1 MAAYRTIE
9 MTLISAKDLNDVNV
23 FSKMDVYA
31 VVSIAGDPRSSQRTP
46 TDKNG
51 GKSPSWNATLRF
63 YVPVDPAAA
72 GRLVL
77 HVLLRAERTLGDR
90 DVGEVQ
96 IPLKELL
103 VDGGGKPSSGPQFV
117 SYQVRKTGSGK
128 PKGVLNLSYKFL
140 DAPAAAADH
149 APPPPVAYPAAA
161 PPPAG
166 YPAPGTDSK
175 PAFAYPAAA
184 PPPPAGYPAPGTDSK
199 PAFAYPAAAPPPPA
213 GYPAPGTD
221 SKPANPVTVNPA
233 PGSSGPAY
241 PPPGKDFKTG
251 EPATA
256 YPPPGP
262 SEPYPHAYPPPPQY
276 GYAAPP
282 AGYGYPPPPQ
292 QYGYAPP
299 PSGYGYPPPQAGY
312 GYGAAQPPK
321 KNKFGAGMGAGL
333 GAGLLGGA
341 IGGLLI
347 GDMVSDAGSY
357 DAGYDAGFDDAG
369 GFDF

>member
-1 MAAYRTIE
+1 ME
-9 MTLISAKDLNDVNV
+9 VTLISAKDLKDVNV

-31 VVSIAGDPRSSQRTP
+31 VVSIAGEPRSSQRTP
-46 TDKNG
+46 TDHNG

-90 DVGEVQ
+90 DVGEVN

-103 VDGGGKPSSGPQFV
+103 GDDGGKPSPSSSGPQFI

-140 DAPAAAADH
+140 DSPAP
-149 APPPPVAYPAAA
+149 APPPPV
-161 PPPAG
+161 
-166 YPAPGTDSK
+166 
-175 PAFAYPAAA
+175 AYPAAA
-184 PPPPAGYPAPGTDSK
+184 PPPPAGYPAPGTDFK
-199 PAFAYPAAAPPPPA
+199 PAVAYPAAAPPPPA

-241 PPPGKDFKTG
+241 PPPGKASKTG

-276 GYAAPP
+276 GYPAPP
-282 AGYGYPPPPQ
+282 SGYGYPPPPQ

-299 PSGYGYPPPQAGY
+299 PSGGGYGYPPPQAGY
-312 GYGAAQPPK
+312 GYGAAAQPPK
-321 KNKFGAGMGAGL
+321 KNKFGGGMGAGL
-333 GAGLLGGA
+333 GVGLLGGA